1 MEARRL
7 RPLIQPHCPR
17 RNQCSPVGSGG
28 RSAALE
34 KAKSTDRENRQVLAA
49 LIIHFIGKIFATKR

>member
-34 KAKSTDRENRQVLAA
+34 KQNQLTERTVRSL
-49 LIIHFIGKIFATKR
+49 LL

>member
-17 RNQCSPVGSGG
+17 RNQCSPMGSGG
-28 RSAALE
+28 RIRRAGKS
-34 KAKSTDRENRQVLAA
+34 KSTDRKNHQVLAA
-49 LIIHFIGKIFATKR
+49 LIIHFIGKSFATKR

>member
-17 RNQCSPVGSGG
+17 RNQCSPILQRNPLRIAGKLNYTLV
-28 RSAALE
+28 AF
-34 KAKSTDRENRQVLAA
+34 
-49 LIIHFIGKIFATKR
+49 IIHFMGKILAMKR